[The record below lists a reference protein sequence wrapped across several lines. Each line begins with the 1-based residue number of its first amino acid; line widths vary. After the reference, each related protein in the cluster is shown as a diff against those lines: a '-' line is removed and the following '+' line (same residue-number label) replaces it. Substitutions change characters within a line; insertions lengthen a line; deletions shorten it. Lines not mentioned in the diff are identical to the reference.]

1 MANAVARRAAG
12 AVMAAAMIAGMAAM
26 ALADPNSAP
35 NPYHPVEHWAKLPE
49 GRGFG
54 QVIGVKI
61 DGDGRSVWA
70 FERCGANSCAG
81 SNVAPILEFDPSGKL
96 VQSFGAGMI
105 VFPHGLFIDKGGN
118 VWVTDANGKNG
129 KGQQVLK
136 FSHDGRLLQALGKA
150 GIAGEGPDT
159 FNQPTAVVVAANG
172 DLFVAD
178 GHGNS
183 RIVKL
188 GADGHFITAWGKHG
202 SGRGEFATPHGLA
215 LDAQGRLFVADRE
228 NNRIQIFD
236 QDGKFI
242 AEWRQFGRP
251 SDVFID
257 KHDTLYVTDS
267 QSNDT
272 TNPGFKRGIRIGS
285 AKDCTVTAF
294 IPDPTPYDPKATGIG
309 TGSGAEGVAADDD
322 GNVFGGE
329 TDGKAL
335 KKYAKN

>member
-1 MANAVARRAAG
+1 MAYAAVRRAAC
-12 AVMAAAMIAGMAAM
+12 AAAIAMAAVGLGAA

-35 NPYHPVEHWAKLPE
+35 DPYRPVEGWAKLPG
-49 GRGFG
+49 GRSFG

-81 SNVAPILEFDPSGKL
+81 SSVAPILEFDPSGKL

-105 VFPHGLFIDKGGN
+105 VFPHGLFVDKGDN
-118 VWVTDANGKNG
+118 VWVTDADGKNG

-136 FSHDGRLLQALGKA
+136 FSHDGKLLLALGKA

-159 FNQPTAVVVAANG
+159 FNKPTAVVVAANG

-188 GADGHFITAWGKHG
+188 GPDGHFIKAWGKHG
-202 SGRGEFATPHGLA
+202 SAPGEFATPHGLA

-236 QDGKFI
+236 QDGNFI

-257 KHDTLYVTDS
+257 KRDLIYVTDS
-267 QSNDT
+267 QSNDA
-272 TNPGFKRGIRIGS
+272 TNPGFKRGIRIGN
-285 AKDCTVTAF
+285 AKDGTVTAF
-294 IPDPTPYDPKATGIG
+294 IPDPRPYDPKAIGVG
-309 TGSGAEGVAADDD
+309 TGTGAEGVAADGD
-322 GNVFGGE
+322 GNVFGAE

-335 KKYAKN
+335 RKYVKN